1 MNKSSLKNYSSFYDA
16 LAEKVLICDGAM
28 GTELQARGVSG
39 CPDGANI
46 DKDGREKVI
55 SVHLDYLKAGSDI
68 IQTNTFG
75 ANPAKLS
82 SYGLEDKTEDINREG
97 VLVAKQAIDIF
108 ESGSSSGKDHFIA
121 GGVAPTGKL
130 MDPMGDLK
138 HDEAVEIFSRQISPL
153 VQSGVDLLLVETMMD
168 INEALAAI
176 EAARK
181 ISDSIPI
188 ACTLSFGSNGVTL
201 MGNKAGESAG
211 ILLDAGCDI
220 VGANCS
226 IGSDS
231 MLEIV
236 KKIRSAQP
244 DARLIF
250 QPNAGLPVIK
260 DGETVYNE
268 TPDIM
273 ADNIRTYLE
282 YKPSILGACCGSTPS
297 HIRKIAAII

>member
-1 MNKSSLKNYSSFYDA
+1 MNKSIPENYNSFYDA
-16 LAEKVLICDGAM
+16 LAKKILICDGAM
-28 GTELQARGVSG
+28 GTQLQARGISG

-46 DKDGREKVI
+46 DKEAREKVA

-82 SYGLEDKTEDINREG
+82 SYGLEDKTGEINREG
-97 VLVAKQAIDIF
+97 VLIAQQAIKTF
-108 ESGSSSGKDHFIA
+108 ESGSPSGISHFVA

-130 MDPMGDLK
+130 MEPMGDLK
-138 HDEAVEIFSRQISPL
+138 HSEAVDIFSRQISAL
-153 VQSGVDLLLVETMMD
+153 IESGVDLLLIETMMD
-168 INEALAAI
+168 LNEALAAI
-176 EAARK
+176 EAGRK

-188 ACTLSFGSNGVTL
+188 ACTLSFGNNGVTL

-211 ILLDAGCDI
+211 VLLDSGCDI

-226 IGSDS
+226 IGSGS

-260 DGETVYNE
+260 DGKTIYNE
-268 TPDIM
+268 TPDMM
-273 ADNIRTYLE
+273 AKNMSAYLD
-282 YKPSILGACCGSTPS
+282 YKPSILGACCGSTPE
-297 HIRKIAAII
+297 HIKKIAAII